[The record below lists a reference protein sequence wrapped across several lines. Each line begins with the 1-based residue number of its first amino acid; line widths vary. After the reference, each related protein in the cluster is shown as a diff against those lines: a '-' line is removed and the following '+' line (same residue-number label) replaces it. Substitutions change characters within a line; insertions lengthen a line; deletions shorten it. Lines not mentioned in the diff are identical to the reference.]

1 MFTIDAM
8 PGLQAPFR
16 SLYDRSL
23 DAAHAARPLAELLH
37 DNFIPASLRDTP
49 KAVLPYLIARDTFV
63 QRLYAEH
70 AGYWQ
75 ANGEG
80 VENFTRAEWA
90 LALDELGG
98 HSEDSFRRT
107 ADRLEQRGDAAL
119 AFRVAELGLAR
130 YPNSVALL
138 RSRARADHAQS
149 DQLADE
155 SVSVHRL
162 LRVVG
167 QSARACFAAIAANS
181 CPRRTSGHR
190 RTPQLRAGLRRSAI
204 RISAGRVCFR
214 VAANG
219 EVPNEKSPSG
229 DGSSPARPGR
239 QIAVA
244 EDISWPEAERLD
256 QGSGP
261 H

>member
-1 MFTIDAM
+1 MRQQSGSGPPQIHGHPPLTAMFTIDAM

-23 DAAHAARPLAELLH
+23 DVAHAARPLAELLH

-107 ADRLEQRGDAAL
+107 ADRLEQDRKSTRL
-119 AFRVAELGLAR
+119 
-130 YPNSVALL
+130 NSSHV
-138 RSRARADHAQS
+138 
-149 DQLADE
+149 
-155 SVSVHRL
+155 
-162 LRVVG
+162 
-167 QSARACFAAIAANS
+167 
-181 CPRRTSGHR
+181 
-190 RTPQLRAGLRRSAI
+190 
-204 RISAGRVCFR
+204 RISYAVFCLKKKKKAGNASR
-214 VAANG
+214 
-219 EVPNEKSPSG
+219 
-229 DGSSPARPGR
+229 
-239 QIAVA
+239 
-244 EDISWPEAERLD
+244 SWSR
-256 QGSGP
+256 
-261 H
+261 

>member
-1 MFTIDAM
+1 MREQSRGGPPQIHGHPPLTAMFTIDAM

-138 RSRARADHAQS
+138 RSRARALTTLSQINSQMNPFRFIVYSEWSGKA
-149 DQLADE
+149 LAP
-155 SVSVHRL
+155 VS
-162 LRVVG
+162 
-167 QSARACFAAIAANS
+167 
-181 CPRRTSGHR
+181 
-190 RTPQLRAGLRRSAI
+190 PQ
-204 RISAGRVCFR
+204 
-214 VAANG
+214 
-219 EVPNEKSPSG
+219 
-229 DGSSPARPGR
+229 
-239 QIAVA
+239 
-244 EDISWPEAERLD
+244 
-256 QGSGP
+256 
-261 H
+261 